1 MEEHYIGVDL
11 GGTKILAGIFD
22 ADTRCLAT
30 EKTKTKSEHGYDAV
44 CARIVSA
51 VRSAA
56 ESAGIDLAKVTGAGI
71 GAPGS
76 ISSDESSVLFAPNLG
91 WRDVPLKADLEA
103 QLGCPVWLGNDCN
116 VAATG
121 IHRHELEAKPNDL
134 VSIFLGTGIGAG
146 IISNG
151 VFLTGA
157 THAAGEVGHMILDPN
172 GPICRCG
179 TSGCFEALASRTAIF
194 NKVKSAVND
203 GGELTQLMEADDDS
217 VTRIR
222 SGKLRRAI
230 EAGDELAAAVLG
242 ETCLYTGV
250 AIANLCNLLNPEV
263 VALGGGLIEQLHTVM
278 LPKIRDAALERIMPG
293 ARQVRIMATILGDH
307 AGITGAAILA
317 RDHA

>member
-22 ADTRCLAT
+22 SEHRCLASD
-30 EKTKTKSEHGYDAV
+30 KTKTRSEEGYDAV
-44 CARIVSA
+44 CARIVRA

-56 ESAGIDLAKVTGAGI
+56 ESAGIDPSKARGAGI

-76 ISSDESSVLFAPNLG
+76 ISSDESHVLFAPNLD
-91 WRDVPLKADLEA
+91 WRDAPLKADLEA
-103 QLGCPVWLGNDCN
+103 ELGCPVWLGNDCN

-121 IHRHELEAKPNDL
+121 IHRLELEAKPNDM
-134 VSIFLGTGIGAG
+134 VSLFLGTGIGAG
-146 IISNG
+146 IITNG

-157 THAAGEVGHMILDPN
+157 TRAAGEVGHMVLDPD
-172 GPICRCG
+172 GPVCGCG
-179 TSGCFEALASRTAIF
+179 TRGCFEALASRTAIF
-194 NKVKSAVND
+194 NKVKAAVND
-203 GGELTQLMEADDDS
+203 GGELTQLMDADDDS

-230 EAGDELAAAVLG
+230 EAGDKLAVQVLD
-242 ETCLYTGV
+242 ETCFYTGL

-263 VALGGGLIEQLHTVM
+263 VALGGGLVEQLHPVM

-293 ARQVRIMATILGDH
+293 ARRVRIIATALGDD

-317 RDHA
+317 HDHA

>member
-1 MEEHYIGVDL
+1 MEELYIGVDL

-22 ADTRCLAT
+22 SDHHCLASK
-30 EKTKTKSEHGYDAV
+30 KTKTNQEEGYDAV
-44 CARIVSA
+44 CGQIVETI
-51 VRSAA
+51 RSAA
-56 ESAGIDLAKVTGAGI
+56 ELAGIDPAKVNGAGI

-76 ISSDESSVLFAPNLG
+76 ISSDESHVLFAPNLG
-91 WRDVPLKADLEA
+91 WRDAPLKADLEA
-103 QLGCPVWLGNDCN
+103 QLACPVWLGNDCN

-121 IHRHELEAKPNDL
+121 IHRLELEAKPNDM
-134 VSIFLGTGIGAG
+134 VSLFLGTGIGAG
-146 IISNG
+146 IITNG

-157 THAAGEVGHMILDPN
+157 TRAAGEVGHMVLDPD
-172 GPICRCG
+172 GPVCGCG
-179 TSGCFEALASRTAIF
+179 TRGCFEALASRTAIF

-203 GGELTQLMEADDDS
+203 GAKTLLMDAGDDS

-263 VALGGGLIEQLHTVM
+263 VALGGGLIEQLQADM
-278 LPKIRDAALERIMPG
+278 LPKIRDTALERIMPG
-293 ARQVRIMATILGDH
+293 ARQVRIMATALGDD

-317 RDHA
+317 HDHT

>member
-1 MEEHYIGVDL
+1 MEELYIGVDL
-11 GGTKILAGIFD
+11 GGTKILGVIFD
-22 ADTRCLAT
+22 SDHHCLAS
-30 EKTKTKSEHGYDAV
+30 EKTKTNQEDGYDAV
-44 CARIVSA
+44 CGQIVETIHA
-51 VRSAA
+51 AA
-56 ESAGIDLAKVTGAGI
+56 ELAGIDPAKVNGAGI

-76 ISSDESSVLFAPNLG
+76 ISSDESRVLFAPNLG
-91 WRDVPLKADLEA
+91 WRDAPLKAALEA
-103 QLGCPVWLGNDCN
+103 ELGCPVWLGNDCN

-121 IHRHELEAKPNDL
+121 IHRLELEAKPNDM

-146 IISNG
+146 IITTG

-157 THAAGEVGHMILDPN
+157 TRAAGEVGHLVLDPD
-172 GPICRCG
+172 GPVCGCG
-179 TSGCFEALASRTAIF
+179 TRGCFEALASRTAIF

-203 GGELTQLMEADDDS
+203 GAKTLLMDAGDDS

-263 VALGGGLIEQLHTVM
+263 VALGGGLIEQLQADM

-293 ARQVRIMATILGDH
+293 ARQVRIMATALGDA

-317 RDHA
+317 HDHT

>member
-1 MEEHYIGVDL
+1 MEELYIGVDL

-22 ADTRCLAT
+22 SDHHCLAS
-30 EKTKTKSEHGYDAV
+30 EKTKTNQEEGYDAV
-44 CARIVSA
+44 CGQIVETI
-51 VRSAA
+51 RSAA
-56 ESAGIDLAKVTGAGI
+56 ELAGIDPAKVNGAGI

-76 ISSDESSVLFAPNLG
+76 ISSDESHVLFAPNLG
-91 WRDVPLKADLEA
+91 WRDAPLKADLEA
-103 QLGCPVWLGNDCN
+103 QLACPVWLGNDCN

-121 IHRHELEAKPNDL
+121 IHRLELEAKPNDM
-134 VSIFLGTGIGAG
+134 VSLFLGTGIGAG
-146 IISNG
+146 IITNG

-157 THAAGEVGHMILDPN
+157 TRAAGEVGHMVLDPD
-172 GPICRCG
+172 GPVCGCG
-179 TSGCFEALASRTAIF
+179 TRGCFEALASRTAIF

-203 GGELTQLMEADDDS
+203 GAKTLLMDAGDDS

-263 VALGGGLIEQLHTVM
+263 VALGGGLIEQLQADM
-278 LPKIRDAALERIMPG
+278 LPKIRDTALERIMPG
-293 ARQVRIMATILGDH
+293 ARQVRIMATALGDD

-317 RDHA
+317 HDHT

>member
-1 MEEHYIGVDL
+1 MEELYIGVDL

-22 ADTRCLAT
+22 SEHRCLAS
-30 EKTKTKSEHGYDAV
+30 EKNKTNQEEGYDAV
-44 CARIVSA
+44 CGQIVETI
-51 VRSAA
+51 RSAA
-56 ESAGIDLAKVTGAGI
+56 ELAGIDPAKVNGAGI

-76 ISSDESSVLFAPNLG
+76 ISSDESRVLFAPNLG
-91 WRDVPLKADLEA
+91 WRDAPLKADLEA
-103 QLGCPVWLGNDCN
+103 GLGCPVWLGNDCN

-121 IHRHELEAKPNDL
+121 IHRLELEAKPNDM
-134 VSIFLGTGIGAG
+134 VSLFLGTGIGAG
-146 IISNG
+146 IITNG

-157 THAAGEVGHMILDPN
+157 TRAAGEVGHMVLDPD
-172 GPICRCG
+172 GPVCGCG
-179 TSGCFEALASRTAIF
+179 TRGCFEALASRTAIF

-203 GGELTQLMEADDDS
+203 GAKTLLMDAGDDS

-263 VALGGGLIEQLHTVM
+263 VALGGGLIEQLQADM
-278 LPKIRDAALERIMPG
+278 LPKIRDTALERIMPG
-293 ARQVRIMATILGDH
+293 ARQVRIMATALGDD

-317 RDHA
+317 HDHT